1 MRDLQ
6 SIIDEQ
12 KVRVVNG
19 QSYISKLES
28 QVTEQ
33 KMEIE
38 LMRRRAE
45 QAEDQMIKLREANY
59 QLEVQQ
65 KEVQN
70 LLDESNKRIRDLQ
83 DKYYQEI
90 KSNTEYGLKLPSYR

>member
-1 MRDLQ
+1 MANDHVRDLQ

-12 KVRVVNG
+12 KVRVVNS
-19 QSYISKLES
+19 QNYISKLES

-45 QAEDQMIKLREANY
+45 QAEDQMIKLRESNY

-65 KEVQN
+65 KEV
-70 LLDESNKRIRDLQ
+70 
-83 DKYYQEI
+83 
-90 KSNTEYGLKLPSYR
+90 